1 MNSPPPLARC
11 IYLTILVGTYSQ
23 FIHVCQEILTF
34 FLASSESSIQTLG
47 VIVARKKKGESHAG
61 AGCDGAAVMGLSPL
75 WIYFQIF
82 IFRVVDAVQVFVFFF
97 L

>member
-34 FLASSESSIQTLG
+34 FFSFLRVPIQTLG

-61 AGCDGAAVMGLSPL
+61 ASCDGAAVMGLSPL
-75 WIYFQIF
+75 
-82 IFRVVDAVQVFVFFF
+82 
-97 L
+97 